1 MKTSNNKKDKVKKVV
16 MVMFFST
23 YKTPSFLK
31 EYKYKSELLSRA
43 IKESR
48 SVEILT
54 NSEAVVRIKNLG
66 VEAGKFF
73 GLKSIK
79 GSLEQI
85 WLNINDIKKITM
97 L

>member
-1 MKTSNNKKDKVKKVV
+1 MKTSNNNRDKGNKVV

-31 EYKYKSELLSRA
+31 EYKHKSEILSRA

-54 NSEAVVRIKNLG
+54 NNEAVLRIKNLG
-66 VEAGKFF
+66 IEAGKFF
-73 GLKSIK
+73 GLKTIK